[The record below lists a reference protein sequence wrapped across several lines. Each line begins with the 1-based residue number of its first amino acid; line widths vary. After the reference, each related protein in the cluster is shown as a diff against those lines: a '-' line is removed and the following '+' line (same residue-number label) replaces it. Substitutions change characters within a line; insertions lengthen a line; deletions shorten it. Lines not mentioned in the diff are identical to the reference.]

1 MAAPDKSFG
10 RYTLEKHLASGG
22 MADTWKASWV
32 GPQGVKKL
40 VALKRVKKALAG
52 DEKFNRLFIAE
63 AKISTMLSH
72 GNIAQVF
79 DFGEVDG
86 EAYLAMELV
95 DGPSLAHVLKRA
107 AEKGEPTLPTPIAL
121 YIATEACK
129 GLQYAHSRTDDQ
141 GKPLRLVH
149 RDVNPENLL
158 VSYEGQVKLIDF
170 GIANAIGV
178 SRRETEPGQVRGKFQ
193 YFSPEQ
199 IAFQPIDARSDLF
212 ALGVVLYFMVT
223 GKLPF
228 SGQLHEVT
236 HQIKHG
242 EFTRP
247 TAVNPDLPP
256 ELERI
261 IVRALATNR
270 EARYQT
276 AADLQTELTEVLHKN
291 YPGVSSEWLAAYL
304 GDLFGVEL
312 ERAGRVKLVPSNVS
326 GPLERARR
334 NRSTQGLKPVTTDA
348 TMMDLPPVPEPEA
361 EDSSRTFAMIDP
373 VQGPAATAAM
383 LPGVPEQT
391 AENLPPVPEPK
402 PEPVKPPARTRSG
415 QIPRAKT
422 PLQTRAVSAQKPGPL
437 DFKAEDPTDPLRAR
451 GGSGPKAVA
460 SLPTDPRLPPARL
473 EVQAETPTNPGAAT
487 TAPNPAPAEPREG
500 LPLGV
505 RIGIAVTAGL
515 LILIVGYLV
524 LAPAKD
530 QQPRQP
536 LRTMEVEEDWR
547 PAVRGKLAVLE
558 KLPTTKPLASA
569 FAPAFD
575 GLRARLAD
583 AKREDRPVLERECRL
598 LEAGLKGE
606 NASAGDLPAYDD
618 WLKDRANALLAQ
630 DRIDLAIAVAQVCT
644 ACPAMKRL
652 SQDLTNERE
661 VFEALLE
668 VEKAL
673 QEGNYDEAKAKF
685 VIASDASFFRTRF
698 DKSAKRYLEVSGND
712 QNPPADFFV
721 RPLKDEYNLAR
732 RIAVLKQTF
741 GARPALEYKHHAA
754 WTKVNEL
761 VSRATTRKA
770 VLEAA
775 SALDELEKDLKGG

>member
-1 MAAPDKSFG
+1 MTAQPPDRRFG

-63 AKISTMLSH
+63 AKISALLSH

-107 AEKGEPTLPTPIAL
+107 AERAEPTLPTPIAL

-129 GLQYAHSRTDDQ
+129 GLQYAHSRLDEQ
-141 GKPLRLVH
+141 GTPLRLVH

-170 GIANAIGV
+170 GIASAVGV

-223 GKLPF
+223 GRLPF

-236 HQIKHG
+236 HQIRHG

-247 TAVNPDLPP
+247 TAVNAELPP

-261 IVRALATNR
+261 IVRALATDR
-270 EARYQT
+270 EARVQS
-276 AADLQTELTEVLHKN
+276 AADLQTELTAVLHRHH
-291 YPGVSSEWLAAYL
+291 PGVSSEWLAAYL
-304 GDLFGVEL
+304 GDLFGAEL
-312 ERAGRVKLVPSNVS
+312 KRAGRTRLVPSNVS

-334 NRSTQGLKPVTTDA
+334 SRSTQSLPPVSNDA

-361 EDSSRTFAMIDP
+361 DDSARTYAMIDP
-373 VQGPAATAAM
+373 VQAPAS
-383 LPGVPEQT
+383 EQT
-391 AENLPPVPEPK
+391 AADLPPVPAPT
-402 PEPVKPPARTRSG
+402 PEPARAPARTKSG
-415 QIPRAKT
+415 AVPRAKP
-422 PLQTRAVSAQKPGPL
+422 PLQGQAGSAQGPGPL
-437 DFKAEDPTDPLRAR
+437 EFKAEDSTDPLRGAA
-451 GGSGPKAVA
+451 GSGRKVA
-460 SLPTDPRLPPARL
+460 RPDQPTDPKLPPAGA
-473 EVQAETPTNPGAAT
+473 EVDPAAT
-487 TAPNPAPAEPREG
+487 TASNPTPAEPREG

-505 RIGIAVTAGL
+505 RIGVAAAAGL
-515 LILIVGYLV
+515 LILLGGSLV
-524 LAPAKD
+524 LSPA
-530 QQPRQP
+530 QEQPKPP
-536 LRTMEVEEDWR
+536 LRTMEMEEDWR
-547 PAVRGKLAVLE
+547 PAVRGRLAVLE
-558 KLPTTKPLASA
+558 KLPTTRPLAAA

-583 AKREDRPVLERECRL
+583 AKREDRPVLERDCRL

-606 NASAGDLPAYDD
+606 NASPGDLPAYDE
-618 WLKDRANALLAQ
+618 WLKERANALLAQ
-630 DRIDLAIAVAQVCT
+630 DHLDLAIAVTQVCT
-644 ACPAMKRL
+644 ACPSMKRL

-661 VFEALLE
+661 VFEAILQ

-673 QEGNYDEAKAKF
+673 KAGDYEEAKGKF
-685 VIASDASFFRTRF
+685 VIASDASFFRARF
-698 DKSAKRYLEVSGND
+698 EKSAKRYLEVSGNE

-721 RPLKDEYNLAR
+721 RPLKDEYNLGKR
-732 RIAVLKQTF
+732 LAVLKQTF

-761 VSRATTRKA
+761 AFRATTRKA

-775 SALDELEKDLKGG
+775 SALDELEQALKGG